1 MKREDKNA
9 IIDQLTEEI
18 NQAKHFYITDIGG
31 LDAGDTLAFR
41 RLCFKEDVKLLV
53 VKNTLLKKALDR
65 AQGEYEELYP
75 ILNGPTSVMI
85 TETGNKPAR
94 MIQSFRKNHEKPVL
108 KGAYVE
114 QCVYT
119 GENLVDKLITVKS
132 REELIADVI
141 LILKSPMQNVL
152 SQINSGK
159 HILAGVVKTL
169 SDR

>member
-1 MKREDKNA
+1 M
-9 IIDQLTEEI
+9 
-18 NQAKHFYITDIGG
+18 
-31 LDAGDTLAFR
+31 
-41 RLCFKEDVKLLV
+41 CFKEDVKLLV

-94 MIQSFRKNHEKPVL
+94 MIQTFRKNHEKPVL

-152 SQINSGK
+152 SQLNSGK

-169 SDR
+169 SER